1 MKGLN
6 MKTMIRLLPVIAIL
20 VALGSPV
27 LAAAPPAPY
36 FNGFEKNTDGWF
48 DSSNSGDGTI
58 TRRPSGYTNGG
69 QYASGIASAAG
80 KWHARLTGDPCTR
93 TPGSNCYGPFTRW
106 GGYSSTFPTGGYLT
120 QVDIYLDVNWAA
132 THSDYRF
139 DWDSSINDNT
149 GNFRRDWVFNVG
161 TQLPGDLSPKF
172 NINASTN
179 AFRDSTFPENDCPN
193 PLDPISNP
201 PTGCRIHAEISTSGW
216 YTFRHTFTAGSFLG
230 CPETTCLIVDFDI
243 LRSNGTSVAHW
254 TIHSSDD
261 PMSMVGG
268 NRYGWFANEEILD
281 LPIDNSLR
289 TGLCH
294 DADGDGETDGKNGGK
309 EHFKFHKHS
318 CDGGKDDNAS
328 EDDDESNTH
337 FQSTSIT
344 SATFTQDDTSQ
355 TVTIIGTGLDNG
367 LPVGFTMIAVDNN
380 GLAPAVYGLT
390 LTDGYV
396 VVGNLTSGSL
406 TVQ

>member
-1 MKGLN
+1 
-6 MKTMIRLLPVIAIL
+6 MKTMIRLLPVIALL
-20 VALGSPV
+20 VSLGSPV

-48 DSSNSGDGTI
+48 DSSNGGYGTI
-58 TRRPSGYTNGG
+58 TRRPSGYSNGG
-69 QYASGIASAAG
+69 GYADGIASAAG
-80 KWHARLTGDPCTR
+80 KWHARLVGFPCDP
-93 TPGSNCYGPFTRW
+93 PPAPPNQNCLGPFTRW
-106 GGYSSTFPTGGYLT
+106 GGYSSTFPSGGYLT

-132 THSDYRF
+132 SHPDSRF

-161 TQLPGDLSPKF
+161 TQLPLQSPHF
-172 NINASTN
+172 IIQSSTN
-179 AFRDSTFPENDCPN
+179 AFRSGANPNTPCPN
-193 PLDPISNP
+193 PATP
-201 PTGCRIHAEISTSGW
+201 PNSCRPPLIITTSGW
-216 YTFRHTFTAGSFLG
+216 YTFRHTFHDDGSGFLA
-230 CPETTCLIVDFDI
+230 VDFDI
-243 LRSNGTSVAHW
+243 FPLGSNVALMHQ
-254 TIHSSDD
+254 TIDSNPYD

-268 NRYGWFANEEILD
+268 NRYGWFANEEIPD
-281 LPIDNSLR
+281 LPIDDSLR
-289 TGLCH
+289 TGLCR

-318 CDGGKDDNAS
+318 CDNGDNDNVS

-367 LPVGFTMIAVDNN
+367 VPVGFTMVAIDNN
-380 GLAPAVYGLT
+380 GLAPAVFGLT
-390 LTDGYV
+390 LTDGYIV
-396 VVGNLTSGSL
+396 LGNLTSGSL
-406 TVQ
+406 VVQ